1 MRNKTT
7 VQVMRALLET
17 ARYEVL
23 PTPTIEDKILQSV
36 PLDRTVTVTASV
48 GKGLEATLALSES
61 LARHG
66 YRAVPHLAAR
76 MVSGRAELEE
86 IVDRL
91 ASAGIDSVF
100 VPAGDADPPVGDYD
114 GSLALLQD
122 LSGIGRPFRHI
133 GVAGYPESHPTIND
147 DITVQAMWDKRN
159 HATHVVS
166 NLCFDAQALR
176 IWIQRMRQRGTSMPL
191 LIGMPGP
198 IERTKLLSMATKIG
212 VGESTKFLAKN
223 KSVFARIAT
232 PGGYSPE
239 RFVERLAPVFAELSS
254 HVEGLHVFTFNQVAE
269 TEAWRKD
276 LVQRLDGHVS
286 AQPAHT

>member
-122 LSGIGRPFRHI
+122 LSGIGCPFRHI

-239 RFVERLAPVFAELSS
+239 RFVERLAPVFAEPSS

>member
-239 RFVERLAPVFAELSS
+239 RFVERLAPVFAEPSS

>member
-1 MRNKTT
+1 MRNKTM
-7 VQVMRALLET
+7 VQAMRSLLET
-17 ARYEVL
+17 PRYEVL
-23 PTPTIEDKILQSV
+23 PTPTIEDKICQSV
-36 PLDRTVTVTASV
+36 PFGRTLTVTASV
-48 GKGLEATLALSES
+48 GKGLEATFALSER
-61 LARHG
+61 LAQHG
-66 YRAVPHLAAR
+66 YRVVPHLAAR
-76 MVSGRAELEE
+76 MVSGRTELAE

-91 ASAGIDSVF
+91 TRAGIDSVF
-100 VPAGDADPPVGDYD
+100 VPAGDADPPAGDYD

-122 LSGIGRPFRHI
+122 LSAIGRPFAHI

-166 NLCFDAQALR
+166 NLCFDAQSLR
-176 IWIQRMRQRGTSMPL
+176 TWIQRMRLRGTPMPL

-239 RFVERLAPVFAELSS
+239 RFIERLAPVFAEPSS

-269 TEAWRKD
+269 TEAWRVD
-276 LVQRLDGHVS
+276 LLRRLSGHAG